1 MSLFPVKKLP
11 RELKDIIYSYC
22 QPDVQFARIDL
33 YYPKLTLY
41 RCIQD
46 ICEADPLY
54 VRKLINTLSIYI
66 NKIEPTFVIHPPFHF
81 IRLPDINTYN
91 NPYIFN
97 GAINNS
103 YIYKSITCL
112 LDKIYNRIYSS
123 NCCGIC
129 RSTIYLYMRMIIHE
143 IIKQHWVHKKRV
155 RSMTL

>member
-1 MSLFPVKKLP
+1 MSLFPLNKLP
-11 RELKDIIYSYC
+11 RELKNIVYSYC
-22 QPDVQFARIDL
+22 QPDVQFAHIDL
-33 YYPKLTLY
+33 SYPKLTLY

-46 ICEADPLY
+46 ICEAHPIY
-54 VRKLINTLSIYI
+54 VRKLIHTLSVYI
-66 NKIEPTFVIHPPFHF
+66 TKIEPTFVIHPPFHF
-81 IRLPDINTYN
+81 IRLPDITNIN

-103 YIYKSITCL
+103 YIYKSITGL

-123 NCCGIC
+123 SSCGIC

-143 IIKQHWVHKKRV
+143 VIKQHWIHKKRV